1 MKLNSFFDK
10 QIASPR
16 RVSSSPIFVP
26 NEKKEQELLREITVL
41 EAKLKQYEASIIE
54 HDEIKRISSAV
65 QDENKKVTFDLE
77 QSVEQVRLHQSELE
91 ELDLLEKSNV
101 AYKEQLIELEGQ
113 NKTLNSIIAE
123 AQENS
128 KQLNADIITVSKQNQ
143 DYQEK
148 IEEWNLRVHEAEGIV
163 IGLEDDKR
171 LLDEAKRDAEVR
183 CSTAESQF
191 VDMKQTIEQLDSER
205 NFWKVSS
212 QSYEDQMNELG
223 RVEDRL
229 RSWTGQLEDKL
240 GEGQSNS
247 KKDKSKITRLN
258 KTIKEMALAIEDLT
272 DHNNYLI
279 DFNSALK
286 VELSKPKYVSV
297 GSVQGERFPLA
308 RENIRTKQLGTGKPT
323 LLKFRPKGEDNDN
336 N

>member
-26 NEKKEQELLREITVL
+26 NEKKEQELLQQITVL
-41 EAKLKQYEASIIE
+41 EGKLKQYEASIIE
-54 HDEIKRISSAV
+54 HDEIKRISSAI
-65 QDENKKVTFDLE
+65 QDENQDITFNLE
-77 QSVEQVRLHQSELE
+77 QTMEQVRLQQSELE
-91 ELDLLEKSNV
+91 DLEVLENSNV
-101 AYKEQLIELEGQ
+101 AYKERVGELESQ
-113 NKTLNSIIAE
+113 NKNLNNIIVE

-128 KQLNADIITVSKQNQ
+128 KQLNTDVVTLDRQNK
-143 DYQEK
+143 DYRQK
-148 IEEWNLRVHEAEGIV
+148 IEEWNLRVNEAEGQV
-163 IGLEDDKR
+163 LGLIDDKKY
-171 LLDEAKRDAEVR
+171 LDEAKRDAE
-183 CSTAESQF
+183 AEKSKAVSQF
-191 VDMKQTIEQLDSER
+191 TDMKKTIDQLDNER

-212 QSYEDQMNELG
+212 QSYEDQINELG

-229 RSWTGQLEDKL
+229 RSWTSGLEGKL
-240 GEGQSNS
+240 SEGQSNS
-247 KKDKSKITRLN
+247 KKDKSKITQLN
-258 KTIKEMALAIEDLT
+258 KTIKEMASAIEDLT

-279 DFNSALK
+279 DYNSALK

-323 LLKFRPKGEDNDN
+323 LLKFRSKGEDNDN